1 MPGTPEEASTQS
13 IASTAEISIGECSTV
28 EDTTDVSTKS
38 GNRTLQNETE
48 LPTEVID
55 KLTKIAENSKDKTE
69 CATGSDKSGE
79 NKNNREGMDSPESIL
94 ESELEKSTMAILG
107 TIIKE
112 SAKATNEEQELPC
125 LPDSTTVSDD
135 LQDDLD
141 LHDDAD
147 SLDIPI
153 FTASV
158 GKHKHSKRAKASEMN
173 VNKDVTD
180 DSVSTCNVTES
191 PSSKWKA
198 IPPLVEERD
207 KPGSKSQSVTKLI
220 HRLSERISPRRSSAG
235 SSGIQESSSPGS
247 QMGKTDAAENETV
260 VSSTSEHPDAQTDI
274 IVNCL
279 TMENKSTDLPATN
292 TGPKDSQQKTKPVGV
307 AKRKRGPRKR
317 LVQAA
322 QKDNA
327 ISEQKKGVNENKIQT
342 LATATAKDLKKQTG
356 NTDTQSQS
364 TIKTTTSTQ
373 QKSNQEPV
381 KSKKPPPRSESIV
394 KRRTSTRT
402 SVAHKSVEEH
412 IDTVPES
419 MAKRQAITRT
429 STGHKSVNE
438 KMNTSSETTSLKE
451 VRLIVED
458 CAKRPPKISLD
469 LGYTLNLAPI
479 VKTADKDKSYDSI
492 NEKDHSNNHD
502 IVTTTINNVPEKKA
516 RPKTIGKRTGKITGQ
531 KVVGKEPEER
541 QQSDEANKVKEA
553 PAASNK
559 DTPTPRRGRPRKRKA
574 ASQAN
579 KNINEQVDN
588 AVNTMAA
595 EDIAV
600 SETRPLRKASDR
612 QVTTSETVQSK
623 EAIAKPVKQAK
634 ESSRIS
640 PRRNSPRGKA
650 NHSESGP
657 DKKTGKSVSPS
668 PTRSSL
674 RGKGTNIESETSK
687 QISNEAISKSPTRSS
702 SRGKRVK
709 DRSSKIV
716 DQAGTSVTDELVTS
730 TSKGPQ
736 KNSPRGR
743 GSKKKTAATKISIR
757 KSPENIIQR
766 PRNTVEEII
775 DDDVSDIDSEAT
787 EIIDFQTLNETINE
801 VNEKEAALNGK
812 DTAPVR
818 SLRQTS
824 GRRALSVEKARL
836 ASVSSADE
844 SPVRETNKAETRKGK
859 ARPTAEKP
867 VYTRQVRESK
877 KRGAEKI
884 SDDASPGRETRRTAA
899 TGKSTTG
906 SSPARRSTR
915 MAEDVKKVDIEA
927 DKSPVR
933 KSRRIQSPPDV
944 SLSSSR
950 RKGAT
955 KDPTAVE
962 DTPKIKKGK
971 PPIIASKRVQVAEKD
986 KHETKDKQEILPSI
1000 EPPRRTL
1007 RSRDKPPEP
1016 PEKLAKETDNKETT
1030 PTKKTKT
1037 KTAKSKLAE
1046 TKVEKKGTKAKVARR
1061 RGKAALTE
1069 VIETKAVKEKKAKVA
1084 RRRGKAA
1091 LTEVYIMEEEPETI
1105 SEYFNKDLCF
1115 ILFIDFQRAFDQLT
1129 DSF

>member
-13 IASTAEISIGECSTV
+13 IASTAETSV
-28 EDTTDVSTKS
+28 AEDTTDVSANS
-38 GNRTLQNETE
+38 ACRTLQKETE

-69 CATGSDKSGE
+69 SATGGDKSAE
-79 NKNNREGMDSPESIL
+79 NKNNGEGMDSPESLL

-158 GKHKHSKRAKASEMN
+158 AKHKHSKTAKASEMN
-173 VNKDVTD
+173 TNKDTAV
-180 DSVSTCNVTES
+180 DSVSTCNVAES

-198 IPPLVEERD
+198 IPPLVEEA
-207 KPGSKSQSVTKLI
+207 KKTGSKSQSVTKLI
-220 HRLSERISPRRSSAG
+220 HRLSERISPKRSSAG
-235 SSGIQESSSPGS
+235 SSGIQDNSNPGK
-247 QMGKTDAAENETV
+247 QMNKTDAAENETV
-260 VSSTSEHPDAQTDI
+260 VSSTSEHPDAQPDM
-274 IVNCL
+274 IVNCV
-279 TMENKSTDLPATN
+279 TMENKSNDLSATS
-292 TGPKDSQQKTKPVGV
+292 TGPADSQQKSKPVGV

-327 ISEQKKGVNENKIQT
+327 IKEQNKGVNENKIQAN
-342 LATATAKDLKKQTG
+342 ATANAKDLKNQTG
-356 NTDTQSQS
+356 NIDTQSQS
-364 TIKTTTSTQ
+364 TIKTTTSTPE
-373 QKSNQEPV
+373 KSNQEPG
-381 KSKKPPPRSESIV
+381 KSKKPSPRSESIT

-402 SVAHKSVEEH
+402 SVAHKSVEDH
-412 IDTVPES
+412 NDTIPELT
-419 MAKRQAITRT
+419 AKRRATTRT
-429 STGHKSVNE
+429 SSGHRTVNE
-438 KMNTSSETTSLKE
+438 KMDTSPETSSLKE

-469 LGYTLNLAPI
+469 MGYTLDLAPI
-479 VKTADKDKSYDSI
+479 VKTADKDKSNQSI
-492 NEKDHSNNHD
+492 NKKDLSYNQD
-502 IVTTTINNVPEKKA
+502 IVTTTTNNVPETRA
-516 RPKTIGKRTGKITGQ
+516 RPKTKGKATGKQTGH
-531 KVVGKEPEER
+531 KVVGKEAEEGH
-541 QQSDEANKVKEA
+541 QSDEDKEA
-553 PAASNK
+553 PASNK

-574 ASQAN
+574 ATQAN
-579 KNINEQVDN
+579 KNITAQADN
-588 AVNTMAA
+588 VVNTVEA
-595 EDIAV
+595 EDKTA
-600 SETRPLRKASDR
+600 SETRPLMK
-612 QVTTSETVQSK
+612 TSETEGITAETAHS
-623 EAIAKPVKQAK
+623 EETIEKPEKQAK

-640 PRRNSPRGKA
+640 PRRSSPRGIA
-650 NHSESGP
+650 NHSESKP
-657 DKKTGKSVSPS
+657 DKKSDKTISPS

-674 RGKGTNIESETSK
+674 KGKGKSKSTESETKK
-687 QISNEAISKSPTRSS
+687 QLSNEAISKSPTRSS
-702 SRGKRVK
+702 SRGKIVEDASTK
-709 DRSSKIV
+709 VAEQLCISTADRIV
-716 DQAGTSVTDELVTS
+716 SS

-743 GSKKKTAATKISIR
+743 GSKKKTAKATKISIR
-757 KSPENIIQR
+757 KSPANIIQR
-766 PRNTVEEII
+766 PKDTVEEII
-775 DDDVSDIDSEAT
+775 DDDVSEIDSEAT
-787 EIIDFQTLNETINE
+787 EILDLETLNEKLDE
-801 VNEKEAALNGK
+801 VNGKNAEHNEKDA
-812 DTAPVR
+812 APVR

-836 ASVSSADE
+836 ASVSSADD
-844 SPVRETNKAETRKGK
+844 SPVRDTKKTETRRGKAKPTDEKPAETR
-859 ARPTAEKP
+859 P
-867 VYTRQVRESK
+867 VRESK

-884 SDDASPGRETRRTAA
+884 SDNASPGRETRRTAVS
-899 TGKSTTG
+899 KSTTG
-906 SSPARRSTR
+906 SSPARGNNRKAVKNTE
-915 MAEDVKKVDIEA
+915 EDKEA
-927 DKSPVR
+927 DRSPVR

-944 SLSSSR
+944 SPNSTR
-950 RKGAT
+950 RKGASNAA
-955 KDPTAVE
+955 PAG
-962 DTPKIKKGK
+962 TPEVQEKGK
-971 PPIIASKRVQVAEKD
+971 QPLRVSKRVKNVEKG
-986 KHETKDKQEILPSI
+986 KQEAENTQETLPSI

-1016 PEKLAKETDNKETT
+1016 PEKPTDETATKETT
-1030 PTKKTKT
+1030 PVKKTKLT
-1037 KTAKSKLAE
+1037 E
-1046 TKVEKKGTKAKVARR
+1046 TKSAKGTKGKVSRR
-1061 RGKAALTE
+1061 RGKAALDE
-1069 VIETKAVKEKKAKVA
+1069 VYIMEPTETKAADGTKPKVA